1 MQRRYRQKKYHCGEY
16 LEVAIYPVYTKA
28 KGRGKWRKPTT
39 EIQQRLSRH
48 HTEGRLMHFFFMAK
62 ADS

>member
-28 KGRGKWRKPTT
+28 KGRGKRCKGGC
-39 EIQQRLSRH
+39 RLPSLQVAIF
-48 HTEGRLMHFFFMAK
+48 TVPCYNITNESEEWL
-62 ADS
+62 